1 MKNIEKRDGF
11 CRAPRIEM
19 IVESNELATMSFDE
33 MLKKAKYTIENSN
46 DNATIQ
52 ALGKANVGDEER

>member
-19 IVESNELATMSFDE
+19 IAESNELSTISFDE
-33 MLKKAKYTIENSN
+33 MLKKAKYTIENTN

-52 ALGKANVGDEER
+52 ALQRAELHKDG